1 MTLSALYNPERWHA
15 LQEQI
20 KNSYTM
26 DAERIMFEHILRGH
40 SIEEALEIYRHHFKL
55 TEARKDEGDDDVE
68 LF

>member
-15 LQEQI
+15 LQERI